1 MANIILLKDVGEAM
15 NKAAIEAFPNECC
28 GFFFGHEISGDRVV
42 QEVMPVEN
50 SKEGDQRRRFSIDP
64 KAYMDAEKRALAMD
78 MNLLG
83 VYHSHPSHPAIPSE
97 HDLKQAMPWFS
108 YIILSVEKE
117 EVKKTTSWQLNDA
130 RKFENETLK
139 QL

>member
-1 MANIILLKDVGEAM
+1 M
-15 NKAAIEAFPNECC
+15 NKAAIDAFPNECC
-28 GFFFGHEISGDRVV
+28 GFFFGHEVGEDRVV

-64 KAYMDAEKRALAMD
+64 KAYMDAEKHALDMD
-78 MNLLG
+78 MSLLG

-117 EVKKTTSWQLNDA
+117 AVKNTTSWQLDEA
-130 RKFENETLK
+130 RKFKNETLK

>member
-28 GFFFGHEISGDRVV
+28 GFFFGHEISGDRIV

-64 KAYMDAEKRALAMD
+64 KSYMDAEKHALAMD
-78 MNLLG
+78 MSLLG

-117 EVKKTTSWQLNDA
+117 AVKNTTSWQLNEE

>member
-1 MANIILLKDVGEAM
+1 MANIILFKDVGEAM

>member
-117 EVKKTTSWQLNDA
+117 EVKKTTSWQLNEE